1 MSKKRNRGSKVLISG
16 LVLSSA
22 FVANAPVNAESKSEV
37 EKLVRSAESY
47 AGSLKWA
54 ISVEGTNKDITSIP
68 WDLYNQTKA
77 AYQKAKDAV
86 SKLKSDERNIY
97 EARLQQNVELYI
109 STTPNKVG
117 RAVAYIDA
125 VNAGKKIEEKKQK
138 LEERL
143 QKNIID
149 DETEKLYHDLSKE
162 LKKQSKLLDRV
173 YGKTTREAIRNH
185 FKKSAEN
192 VKADAMYPITI
203 KMKLDLLEEAISNNK
218 KEEMTKLLTLLDELV
233 KEAEKLGN
241 VTKHEPI
248 YEKFNKEIKEYKE
261 VVEAGKDEPTPA
273 PQTPVPDNST
283 EQPGNDVPSEEP
295 PSEQL
300 PSTYDSPGSYGPSE
314 GVATIN
320 DNVTVTSDDVT
331 LKNMVI
337 KGDLIISESVAEGE
351 VCLQNVKVEGTT
363 YVRGGGI
370 NSIHF
375 EDSVLATVIV
385 NKNNGAIRIVA
396 SGSTRVVEVQLESY
410 VKIEESDLDENAE
423 GFTDINISETVQSTD
438 SNLQVELLGSF
449 ETINS
454 RAAQVRLNL
463 SEATSIESLVLNAVA
478 SVLGQGRIVTAEVNS
493 DGSTLSTMPQNVV
506 LNNGTTVTVNDQVID
521 ESVSSE
527 TQTQIQTI
535 EATQASIK
543 VNFEK
548 YVAGISTEEFD
559 VTATLDGEEIELQ
572 NVQYYPAF
580 NRITYTPLSLTE
592 GNVGKTLSIT
602 VKPSSNSEKLHGEAI
617 SDEVFIGTGFEGRI
631 TDVAEVGFE
640 GVTIKF
646 RDANDANGEI
656 VGEAVT
662 DKFGFYSVSL
672 PAGEY
677 IGEMSGPN
685 VISSNMYAAA
695 PSDVYNTHQNE
706 TAIRAAASSE
716 LKIMLSW
723 GEEPRDL
730 DSHLIGQTIDG
741 TELHTAYYD
750 QVHEEDGVTYVDLD
764 WDDTNSYGPETTTF
778 RKLKDGKYVFYVHN
792 FSEEP
797 NLAESNAN
805 VKIFKGNAQTADQTF
820 TLPTGT
826 GSELYWVVFA
836 VEIKDNG
843 ESVSVMPINEL
854 EQSEVIPND
863 YLKPQESLQELIAT
877 GKEFF
882 EEEDNNSTEE
892 RDALTEAIA
901 NSEAVLANPDVTMK
915 ELFASIRGLRLA
927 LALFMEVPE
936 EPGYEYVPV
945 RNEVIS
951 LNAFH
956 EFYILNDFING
967 LGMDPEG
974 LELTVQEES
983 SEIVNFSIGESTV
996 PEEGIALQLRPVQVG
1011 EDTLHIHAENAA
1023 GQEATLTLHL
1033 RVTDV
1038 DMIDFMHFIDVG
1050 EEVSLNLNNFFVEYR
1065 GMDPETISYTFD
1077 QESEGIVEATIV
1089 EESSQPT
1096 LKLLGLTEGEDV
1108 INLYAEDGEGNSH
1121 SVQFR
1126 VQVGTITETNQ
1137 LSITS
1142 VGFEDLDDNVNF
1154 STSDI
1159 ISFTFNQDI
1168 SQLNLPTNVNVEVLD
1183 LGEQDQVV
1191 VYSTETPEVP
1201 IATLTVS
1208 NVVEGNV
1215 VFDGNLVVDGV
1226 NVSVELG
1233 ELVSGEESSFTDTDG
1248 SDFMIN
1254 QFNTGLAN

>member
-1 MSKKRNRGSKVLISG
+1 MSKKKNRGSKVLVSG

-68 WDLYNQTKA
+68 WDLYNQTKV

-86 SKLKSDERNIY
+86 SKLKTDERNIY

-109 STTPNKVG
+109 STQPNKVG

-149 DETEKLYHDLSKE
+149 DETEKLYHDLSRE

-218 KEEMTKLLTLLDELV
+218 KEEMTKLLTLLEELV

-261 VVEAGKDEPTPA
+261 VIEAGKDEPTPA

-320 DNVTVTSDDVT
+320 GNVTVTSDDVT

-351 VCLQNVKVEGTT
+351 VFLQNVQVEGTT

-410 VKIEESDLDENAE
+410 VKIEESNLDENAE

-463 SEATSIESLVLNAVA
+463 SEATSIESLVLNAIA
-478 SVLGQGRIVTAEVNS
+478 SVLGQGRIVTAEINS
-493 DGSTLSTMPQNVV
+493 NGSTLSTMPQNVV

-592 GNVGKTLSIT
+592 ENVGKTLSIT

-617 SDEVFIGTGFEGRI
+617 SDEVVIGTGFEGRI

-685 VISSNMYAAA
+685 VVSSNMYAAA
-695 PSDVYNTHQNE
+695 PSDVYNTQQNE

-741 TELHTAYYD
+741 TQLHTAYYD
-750 QVHEEDGVTYVDLD
+750 KVHEEDGVTYVDLD

-778 RKLKDGKYVFYVHN
+778 RKLQDGKYVFYVHN

-797 NLAESNAN
+797 NLTESNAN

-863 YLKPQESLQELIAT
+863 YLKPQESLQELITT
-877 GKEFF
+877 GKAFL
-882 EEEDNNSTEE
+882 EEENDNSTEE
-892 RDALTEAIA
+892 RDALTQAIA
-901 NSEAVLANPDVTMK
+901 NSEAALANPNVTMK
-915 ELFASIRGLRLA
+915 ELFASIRSLRTA
-927 LALFMEVPE
+927 LQPFMDAPD
-936 EPGYEYVPV
+936 YEYVPV
-945 RNEVIS
+945 RNAVIS
-951 LNAFH
+951 LSAFH
-956 EFYILNDFING
+956 EFYIMNDFING
-967 LGMDPEG
+967 FGMDPEG
-974 LELTVQEES
+974 LELTVLEES
-983 SEIVNFSIGESTV
+983 SDIVNFSIGESSI
-996 PEEGIALQLRPVQVG
+996 PEEGLALQLRPVQVG
-1011 EDTLHIHAENAA
+1011 EDTLHIHAVNAA
-1023 GQEATLTLHL
+1023 GQEETLTFNI
-1033 RVTDV
+1033 RVSGV
-1038 DMIDFMHFIDVG
+1038 EMIDFFHTIDVE
-1050 EEVSLNLNNFFVEYR
+1050 EEVSVSLNDYFVEYS
-1065 GMDPETISYTFD
+1065 GMDPETIAYTFD

-1121 SVQFR
+1121 SVQFH

-1137 LSITS
+1137 LSITN

-1159 ISFTFNQDI
+1159 VSFTFNQDI
-1168 SQLNLPTNVNVEVLD
+1168 SQLNLPTNVKVDVLD

-1233 ELVSGEESSFTDTDG
+1233 ELVSGEESSFTDG
-1248 SDFMIN
+1248 SDFMIY
-1254 QFNTGLAN
+1254 QFNTGLSN